1 MSAGALCPAVSE
13 DGKSVC
19 INLKDHGPFED
30 TDGHVWDRAT
40 PGAFYLQS
48 CALCDGVIR
57 VVHGDP
63 QPHPCGSFGDYTVES
78 GGLASARMTSVT
90 VTLPDG
96 STQTITNPGFLAM
109 LSKDPNAPS

>member
-1 MSAGALCPAVSE
+1 MSAALCPAVSE

-19 INLKDHGPFED
+19 IQLRDHDDE
-30 TDGHVWDRAT
+30 HVWDRAT
-40 PGAFYLQS
+40 PGAYYLQS
-48 CALCDGVIR
+48 CALCGGDIR

-78 GGLASARMTSVT
+78 AGLAGAKMTSLT

-109 LSKDPNAPS
+109 ISKGPHAAQ